1 MQTLQYTIIKNDKQ
15 YSRYCEILEVLFETK
30 RKTKSVKDEIEL
42 LTLLI
47 EKYNEEHNSFTHA
60 DPIELLRSLMKEHTI
75 KSVELAN
82 FLQVSEGLV
91 SDMIHYK
98 KGLSKE
104 VIRKL
109 AEKFKVSQEAFNRP
123 YQLITTTV
131 NSTNTKAITTKTKR
145 TLSVA

>member
-15 YSRYCEILEVLFETK
+15 YNKYCNALELLNDEK
-30 RKTKSVKDEIEL
+30 KKTKSIKDEIEL

-47 EKYNEEHNSFTHA
+47 EKYDEANNSFELG
-60 DPIELLRSLMKEHTI
+60 DPIELLRLLMKEHRM

-82 FLQVSEGLV
+82 FLNVSEGLV
-91 SDMIHYK
+91 SDMINYK

-123 YQLITTTV
+123 YMLESANIAIPAKA
-131 NSTNTKAITTKTKR
+131 NSLKAKKE
-145 TLSVA
+145 LNMA

>member
-15 YSRYCEILEVLFETK
+15 YNKYCNTLELLNDEK
-30 RKTKSVKDEIEL
+30 KKTKSITDEIEL

-47 EKYNEEHNSFTHA
+47 EKYDEANNSFELG
-60 DPIELLRSLMKEHTI
+60 DPIELLRSLMKEHKM

-82 FLQVSEGLV
+82 FLHVSEGLV
-91 SDMIHYK
+91 SDMINYK

-109 AEKFKVSQEAFNRP
+109 ADKFKVSQEAFNRLYKLDIVQNNIP
-123 YQLITTTV
+123 TK
-131 NSTNTKAITTKTKR
+131 SNTIKSKR
-145 TLSVA
+145 ELSMA

>member
-15 YSRYCEILEVLFETK
+15 YNKYCNALELLNDEK
-30 RKTKSVKDEIEL
+30 KKTKSIKDEIEL

-47 EKYNEEHNSFTHA
+47 EKYDEAHNSFELG
-60 DPIELLRSLMKEHTI
+60 DPIELLRSLMKEHRL

-82 FLQVSEGLV
+82 FLHVSEGLV
-91 SDMIHYK
+91 SDMINYK

-109 AEKFKVSQEAFNRP
+109 AEKFKVTQEAFNRP
-123 YQLITTTV
+123 YKLE
-131 NSTNTKAITTKTKR
+131 STHNAIPTKANTLKTKR
-145 TLSVA
+145 ELSMA

>member
-15 YSRYCEILEVLFETK
+15 YNKYCNALELLNDEK
-30 RKTKSVKDEIEL
+30 KKTKSIKDEIEL

-47 EKYNEEHNSFTHA
+47 EKYDEANNSFELG
-60 DPIELLRSLMKEHTI
+60 DPIELLRLLMKEHRM

-82 FLQVSEGLV
+82 FLNVSEGLV
-91 SDMIHYK
+91 SDMINYK

-123 YQLITTTV
+123 YMLESANIAIP
-131 NSTNTKAITTKTKR
+131 TKANSLKAKKE
-145 TLSVA
+145 LNMA

>member
-15 YSRYCEILEVLFETK
+15 YNKYCNTLELLNDEK
-30 RKTKSVKDEIEL
+30 KKTKSITDEIEL

-47 EKYNEEHNSFTHA
+47 EKYDEANNSFELG
-60 DPIELLRSLMKEHTI
+60 DPIELLRSLMKEHKM

-82 FLQVSEGLV
+82 FLHVSEGLV
-91 SDMIHYK
+91 SDMINYK

-109 AEKFKVSQEAFNRP
+109 ADKFKVSQEAFNRP
-123 YQLITTTV
+123 YKLDIVQNNIPTK
-131 NSTNTKAITTKTKR
+131 SNTIKSKR
-145 TLSVA
+145 ELSMA